1 MICTLK
7 DLKELFGLAFEEG
20 DALSAVESVST
31 DTRTIRPGSVFVAI
45 KGEQFDG
52 HDFVGK
58 ALSAGALAAVVRK
71 GQLAPAGS
79 LIEVED
85 TLEAYGRIAGLYRS
99 RQGFKVVAITGSS
112 GKTTTKDMVW
122 SVLKKRFKVEKTYK
136 NNNNEIGL
144 PFTILGASP
153 DTEILVLEMG
163 MRSLGEI
170 DYLARIARPDVGIIT
185 NIGIAHIGELG
196 SRENILR
203 AKGELFENLG
213 DSALAIMSG
222 EDGFAW
228 QLSEKFQGEKRI
240 FGFGPEAT
248 IRAENP
254 EVKDGETRF
263 DLVRDGK
270 RVPVVLPYVGSH
282 LILDS
287 LIAIEA
293 GLHFGI
299 VLDEAVEALSNL
311 EVTPGRL
318 EVLRKG
324 GCRIINDSYNANPES
339 MKASLEVLMSYGG
352 RTIAVLGDMKELG
365 VEEDEYHREIG
376 RIVAAGNVDYLIT
389 LGSLAEHIAGAAVA
403 EGMAGSAVHAAASHE
418 EAASLLEPLLTEDA
432 TVLVKGSRAMAME
445 KIIELLED

>member
-7 DLKELFGLAFEEG
+7 ELKELFGAASTAA
-20 DALSAVESVST
+20 DALAAVESVST
-31 DTRTIRPGSVFVAI
+31 DTRTIEPGSVFVAI

-52 HDFVGK
+52 HDFVEK
-58 ALSAGALAAVVRK
+58 ALAAGALAAVVQTGR
-71 GQLAPAGS
+71 LTPS
-79 LIEVED
+79 DRLIEAGD
-85 TLEAYGRIAGLYRS
+85 TVEAYGRIAGLYRR

-122 SVLKKRFKVEKTYK
+122 SVLKKRYKVEKTYK

-144 PFTILGASP
+144 PFTILGAP
-153 DTEILVLEMG
+153 EDTEILVLELG

-170 DYLARIARPDVGIIT
+170 DYLARIAQPEVGIIT

-203 AKGELFENLG
+203 AKGELFDNLPPT
-213 DSALAIMSG
+213 ALAIMSG
-222 EDGFAW
+222 EDGFAR
-228 QLSEKFQGEKRI
+228 QLSAKFQGEKRI
-240 FGFGPEAT
+240 FGFGPDAT

-254 EVKDGETRF
+254 EVEDGETRF
-263 DLVRDGK
+263 DLVRDGR
-270 RVPVVLPYVGSH
+270 RVGVTLPYVGSH

-299 VLDEAVEALSNL
+299 SLEEAVEALSTL

-318 EVLRKG
+318 EVIRKG

-339 MKASLEVLMSYGG
+339 MKASLEVLGSYGG
-352 RTIAVLGDMKELG
+352 RKIAVLGDMKELG
-365 VEEDEYHREIG
+365 PEEDEYHRAIG
-376 RIVAAGNVDYLIT
+376 RIVAAGGVDDLIT
-389 LGSLAEHIAGAAVA
+389 LGSLAVHMAEAALE
-403 EGMAGSAVHAAASHE
+403 EGMEASSVHAAASHE
-418 EAASLLEPLLTEDA
+418 EAAAMLKPLLQPDA